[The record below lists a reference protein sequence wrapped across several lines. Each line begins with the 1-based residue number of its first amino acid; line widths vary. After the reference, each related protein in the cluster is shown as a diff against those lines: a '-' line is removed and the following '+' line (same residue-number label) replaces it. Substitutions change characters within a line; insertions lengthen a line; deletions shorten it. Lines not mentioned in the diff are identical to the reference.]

1 MKRDIRPLDIFMK
14 SENNTHKESE
24 EVLLRAAQH
33 RIRNDLQTI
42 FSLIRLSERRLGPHA
57 LGTEEILHW
66 LNAFA
71 SVYDALPIWD
81 QNRSVSVRQLMLS
94 VRERIP
100 MGDVMVTEDNGAEVP
115 GASGVA
121 MTLAV
126 SGLLLYA
133 RANARENSTLRVRVL
148 SPDQQIRVECE
159 FLPNQSC
166 CVNDLPFT
174 LRIPVEA
181 LRGTCELVDAA
192 DGKVAFLVVPC
203 R

>member
-1 MKRDIRPLDIFMK
+1 MKPDI
-14 SENNTHKESE
+14 NTHKESE
-24 EVLLRAAQH
+24 EVQLRAAQH

-42 FSLIRLSERRLGPHA
+42 FSLIRLSERRLGPNS

-100 MGDVMVTEDNGAEVP
+100 MGDVMVTEDSGAEVP

-133 RANARENSTLRVRVL
+133 RSNAQENSTLKVRVV
-148 SPDQQIRVECE
+148 SPNRQIRVECE
-159 FLPNQSC
+159 FLPNPSC
-166 CVNDLPFT
+166 CDNDLPFT

-181 LRGTCELVDAA
+181 LRGTCELADSP
-192 DGKVAFLVVPC
+192 DGKVVSLVVPC